1 MLYQVYSHDN
11 LEPVAVALTL
21 YRDALTLL
29 LKKYS
34 GLRQLQLVLSH
45 GTGEKQQ
52 HIKLVHRYT
61 YALPCALGSWKWS
74 YVQLSQI

>member
-1 MLYQVYSHDN
+1 MSYQVYLHDN
-11 LEPVAVALTL
+11 LEPLTVALTL

-45 GTGEKQQ
+45 GTKEKQH

-61 YALPCALGSWKWS
+61 LSLAQALGSWKWS
-74 YVQLSQI
+74 YIQLSQI